1 MFEFEIIDNK
11 LAAIFFPNFG
21 IKEMLEKIKT
31 EGLNI
36 KNTFWVEKS
45 NLIED
50 IDDEECIAFFIGE
63 KLKK

>member
-36 KNTFWVEKS
+36 KIHF
-45 NLIED
+45 
-50 IDDEECIAFFIGE
+50 G
-63 KLKK
+63 LKKVI

>member
-1 MFEFEIIDNK
+1 MFEFKIIDNR

-50 IDDEECIAFFIGE
+50 IDDEEEYIAFLLE
-63 KLKK
+63 RN